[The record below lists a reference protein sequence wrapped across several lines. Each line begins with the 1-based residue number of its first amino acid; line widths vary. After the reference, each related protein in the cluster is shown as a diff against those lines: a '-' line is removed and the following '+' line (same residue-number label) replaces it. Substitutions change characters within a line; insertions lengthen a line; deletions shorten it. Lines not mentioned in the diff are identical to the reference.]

1 MRPRNVAK
9 TPVSKIAFLAR
20 KRKEICC
27 GSKRLWKSLG
37 YIFYRLL
44 KKGSTKCRV
53 CARKGKHLQKQSF
66 LVCEALIVHFTF
78 GHQVRAKFSWY
89 FKIHIPFKEVT
100 LTLAFQVSN
109 RVLTFTSQFSAHC
122 SWKNIY
128 YIQVL
133 LLEKNVAF
141 ATKFLSVCAKNKIFW
156 EASFLDCGGGLNC
169 PLRVVTK
176 LVSIF
181 NDISNY
187 TITSKI
193 EFLGLLSFS
202 FFFTPKNKGE
212 LNGRKSYLLLVFNSK
227 IWKIT

>member
-1 MRPRNVAK
+1 MRPPQCCQNTCFQNCFLGAQTERNLLRK
-9 TPVSKIAFLAR
+9 QTFMKKSWIYFLQASQ
-20 KRKEICC
+20 KR
-27 GSKRLWKSLG
+27 
-37 YIFYRLL
+37 FY
-44 KKGSTKCRV
+44 KMSRV
-53 CARKGKHLQKQSF
+53 CAKGEAFTETKFPRLWGLNCPFYVWPPSSCQIFMIFSNTHSLQRSHADTGISSIK
-66 LVCEALIVHFTF
+66 
-78 GHQVRAKFSWY
+78 
-89 FKIHIPFKEVT
+89 
-100 LTLAFQVSN
+100 

-193 EFLGLLSFS
+193 EFLGLLSFC
-202 FFFTPKNKGE
+202 FFFHTKK
-212 LNGRKSYLLLVFNSK
+212 
-227 IWKIT
+227 